1 MIPVCSKLREI
12 NVKSTSDVLAHH
24 LKCFAARDLDGLME
38 DYAADA
44 VFFTLG
50 GMLRGRE
57 AIRGVFEKLFS
68 EFAKPG
74 SSIASKMRLVEG
86 EYVYSI
92 FTAETP
98 DNSTSSQTTSL
109 SFGMKASK
117 CRLSPLRS
125 DRSTDYWPRIFPQ

>member
-1 MIPVCSKLREI
+1 MIPVCSQLKEI

-50 GMLRGRE
+50 GVLRGRE

-68 EFAKPG
+68 EFANDVFVVRNE
-74 SSIASKMRLVEG
+74 SIQMQA
-86 EYVYSI
+86 
-92 FTAETP
+92 FTAKIRP
-98 DNSTSSQTTSL
+98 
-109 SFGMKASK
+109 KH
-117 CRLSPLRS
+117 
-125 DRSTDYWPRIFPQ
+125 

>member
-1 MIPVCSKLREI
+1 MIPVCSQLKEI

-24 LKCFAARDLDGLME
+24 LKCFAARDLDGLIE
-38 DYAADA
+38 DYATDA

-50 GMLRGRE
+50 GMLRGPE

-74 SSIASKMRLVEG
+74 ASIASKMRLVEG

-98 DNSTSSQTTSL
+98 DNSYELANDVFVVRNESIQMQAFTA
-109 SFGMKASK
+109 KIRPK
-117 CRLSPLRS
+117 H
-125 DRSTDYWPRIFPQ
+125 